1 MRVLV
6 TGGCGFIG
14 SNFIGHL
21 LRQRDGYQVI
31 NLDTLTYAGSPA
43 NLADLQ
49 GHPCYTFIHGDICDR
64 ALVEDVMASGVE
76 AVVHMAA
83 ESHVDRSIIDA
94 SVFVRTNVLG
104 TQTLLNAAR
113 DARIVRFVHVSTDEV
128 YGSLGAEGRFTEESP
143 LTPNSPYA
151 ASKAAADLLVRAYV
165 HTYGVPALIA
175 RASNNYDPYQF
186 PEKIIP
192 LFLTNALEGRE
203 LPIYGDGQHVREWLF
218 VEDHCAGLLQ
228 VLLGGKVG
236 EVYNIGGGQ
245 ECTNLELARL
255 IIEAVGASE
264 ALIRFVHDRPAHDRR
279 YALSS
284 EKIAGELGWRPQ
296 VSLTAGLARM
306 VAWYRQQEQ
315 WWRRLKDAR
324 YQTYYQRQYGRG

>member
-1 MRVLV
+1 VKVLV

-14 SNFIGHL
+14 SNFIRYL
-21 LRQRDGYQVI
+21 LQRADGYQVI

-49 GHPCYTFIHGDICDR
+49 GHPCYTFIRGDICDR

-83 ESHVDRSIIDA
+83 ESHVDRSILDA
-94 SVFVRTNVLG
+94 SVFMRTNVLG

-128 YGSLGAEGRFTEESP
+128 YGSLGAEGQFTEESP

-165 HTYGVPALIA
+165 HTYGVPALIT
-175 RASNNYDPYQF
+175 RASNNYGPYQF

-203 LPIYGDGQHVREWLF
+203 LPIYGDGQHVHEWLF

-228 VLLGGKVG
+228 VLLEGKVG

-255 IIEAVGASE
+255 IEAVGASE

-324 YQTYYQRQYGRG
+324 SQAYYQRQYGRG